1 MLIRS
6 FALTIIRLL
15 RDGIESFGSFNRG
28 RQKWPLIPTE
38 QRDMRLAGDWKGL
51 IPSPVTENTYFFKD
65 IDQLSDI
72 YSLILTPGTYG
83 YVVYPYK
90 MEERFKLSENETA
103 EKIHHC
109 QRFYEYPCF

>member
-1 MLIRS
+1 
-6 FALTIIRLL
+6 
-15 RDGIESFGSFNRG
+15 
-28 RQKWPLIPTE
+28 
-38 QRDMRLAGDWKGL
+38 MRLAGDWKGL

-90 MEERFKLSENETA
+90 MEERFKLSENELLKKYIIAKGFMNTLV
-103 EKIHHC
+103 
-109 QRFYEYPCF
+109 F